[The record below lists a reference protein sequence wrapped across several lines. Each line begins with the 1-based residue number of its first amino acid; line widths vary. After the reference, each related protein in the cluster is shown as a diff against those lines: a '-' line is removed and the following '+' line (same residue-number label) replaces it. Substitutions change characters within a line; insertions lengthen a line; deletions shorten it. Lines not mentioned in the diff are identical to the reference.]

1 MSDPIGD
8 LLTRVRN
15 GQKAGHD
22 VVSVPAS
29 KLKIAI
35 TDLLKNEGFIR
46 NYKCIRDKRQGV
58 IKIALKYDE
67 QGVGAIRGI
76 HRVSKPGCRVYVG
89 AEKLPYVKNG
99 YGVAVVSTS
108 RGVITDRDAR
118 KNNLGGE
125 FICAVY

>member
-15 GQKAGHD
+15 GQKAGHE

-35 TDLLKNEGFIR
+35 TDLLKAEGFIR
-46 NYKCIRDKRQGV
+46 NYKCIRDKKQGL
-58 IKIALKYDE
+58 IKIALKYDD
-67 QGVGAIRGI
+67 QGIGAIRGI
-76 HRVSKPGCRVYVG
+76 DRVSKPGRRVYLG

-118 KNNLGGE
+118 KSNLGGE